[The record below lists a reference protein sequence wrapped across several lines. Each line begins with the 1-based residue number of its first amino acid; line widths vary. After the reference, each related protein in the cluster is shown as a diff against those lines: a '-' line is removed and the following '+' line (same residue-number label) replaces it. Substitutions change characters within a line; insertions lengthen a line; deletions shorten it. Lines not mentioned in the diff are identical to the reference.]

1 MEWYYSLSLMV
12 GLVCVLMLLG
22 LPIAFAFFLA
32 NIVGA
37 FIFLGGGVGI
47 VAFITGSMSA
57 IANFNLAPD
66 PVFSADGRDSVAH
79 RYRLQ
84 SD

>member
-22 LPIAFAFFLA
+22 LPIAFTFFLA

-37 FIFLGGGVGI
+37 FLFLGGG
-47 VAFITGSMSA
+47 SA
-57 IANFNLAPD
+57 LSRSSPAQCLRLRI
-66 PVFSADGRDSVAH
+66 SVSP
-79 RYRLQ
+79 RSRFFC
-84 SD
+84 